1 MVVWYCAGFN
11 SNRDTYL
18 YVILCH
24 EKGWV
29 NQGGHYI
36 QHRTGIYYITGALFF
51 RRKDICATGDRHAAG
66 IDRCIVIGGKKE
78 KSGGGLM
85 LD

>member
-51 RRKDICATGDRHAAG
+51 GRENIPVADHRYPAG
-66 IDRCIVIGGKKE
+66 VSWCFIIGCKKE